1 MLMDNKKYK
10 YSLHEIL
17 CLRTYAE
24 AFEAYRVDDY
34 DKEITEWAEREIIE
48 GNASETILILAS
60 LNLDKKT

>member
-24 AFEAYRVDDY
+24 AFEAYELMTMTKRLQNGL
-34 DKEITEWAEREIIE
+34 RE
-48 GNASETILILAS
+48 
-60 LNLDKKT
+60 K